1 MAHDFLAA
9 ALPWIC
15 MGLFTA
21 VACTWIGKKE
31 K

>member
-1 MAHDFLAA
+1 MVNDFLMAA
-9 ALPWIC
+9 MPWIC

-21 VACTWIGKKE
+21 MCCSWMGKKE